1 MSINFFIGFGF
12 FPFVSKYED
21 VLFNKNSLENCPF
34 FFLCVQQYFQSLL
47 LFLMNIYIYKSYL
60 ILFVLSNNYHL
71 NYLWAFNVQPPAM
84 AEHVLMYIVT
94 FFSYLFLGFN

>member
-21 VLFNKNSLENCPF
+21 VLFNKNSLENCPI
-34 FFLCVQQYFQSLL
+34 FFLCVCAAIFSVIIIISYE
-47 LFLMNIYIYKSYL
+47 YISYL

-71 NYLWAFNVQPPAM
+71 NYLWAFNVQLPAM
-84 AEHVLMYIVT
+84 AEQVLMYIVT
-94 FFSYLFLGFN
+94 FLSYIFLGFN

>member
-34 FFLCVQQYFQSLL
+34 FLCVCARQYFQSLL
-47 LFLMNIYIYKSYL
+47 LFLMNI
-60 ILFVLSNNYHL
+60 
-71 NYLWAFNVQPPAM
+71 
-84 AEHVLMYIVT
+84 
-94 FFSYLFLGFN
+94 